1 MQRTL
6 NSMSTNVLVGVE
18 RSFIRDIKEEI
29 AEKANLGVDYFVA
42 PLFHP
47 RLRRDANEISGSRLG
62 AVTRSDRELESRQ
75 WITNIVGKISEWI
88 DLDSLDANVRKS
100 SLQTL
105 QQETAWAAHLSLQA
119 ILIPSPRLYSTNYA
133 RAMLQAFTGYQQIY
147 VRIPLIT
154 QLSMHYQ
161 YQLPT
166 NINTTQVEDSSEYCK
181 DGWLVWDGFRQN
193 LGDFTRFFVALELTA
208 ECEDIDLTTT
218 EGNAFVQRWC
228 AEPVKLI
235 ILPVS
240 LFLTNHAGF
249 PVLSKTLQQILRILL
264 PHCTQIVLSG
274 RSSNGTYTQHAQ
286 YLRYLKT
293 RDILALS
300 EAEKYV
306 LGYEDTLQAP
316 LQPLMDN
323 LEAQTYET
331 FERDPTKYIQYEKAI
346 TKALLM
352 LREKRLLE
360 GDGNNRTSCEDTDSA
375 DKTTLVL
382 TVVGAG
388 RGPLVAAAISAS
400 STAGIP
406 VRIYA
411 VEKNANAVITLRNR
425 VITEF
430 WTNVTVV
437 STDMRD
443 WTPPEQCDVMIS
455 ELLGSFGDNELS
467 PECLDGAQKCL
478 KSDGVSIPQNY
489 TSFIAPIA
497 TSKLWNMAKGF
508 NLSNSIISNG
518 MDTAYVVRFKS
529 AYQFATA
536 QSLFV
541 FEHPNRSEKIDNSRY
556 GCKYI
561 LRVY

>member
-1 MQRTL
+1 M
-6 NSMSTNVLVGVE
+6 LVGVE
-18 RSFIRDIKEEI
+18 RSFIKDIKEEI

-47 RLRRDANEISGSRLG
+47 RLRRDANEVSGSRLG

-88 DLDSLDANVRKS
+88 DLDSSDAGVRKS
-100 SLQTL
+100 SLQAL

-147 VRIPLIT
+147 VRIPMIPP
-154 QLSMHYQ
+154 LSMHYQ
-161 YQLPT
+161 YQHPT
-166 NINTTQVEDSSEYCK
+166 NDTSNTTSDESEYCK

-208 ECEDIDLTTT
+208 ECEEIDFGTP
-218 EGNAFVQRWC
+218 EGIAFVTRWC

-240 LFLTNHAGF
+240 LFLLNHAGF
-249 PVLSKTLQQILRILL
+249 PVLSKTLQQILRVLL
-264 PHCTQIVLSG
+264 PHCTQIVLTGPSPT
-274 RSSNGTYTQHAQ
+274 GTYTHYTQ
-286 YLRYLKT
+286 YLQYLKT
-293 RDILALS
+293 RDIQALS

-331 FERDPTKYIQYEKAI
+331 FERDPTKYIQYEKAMVR
-346 TKALLM
+346 ALVL
-352 LREKRLLE
+352 LSAKRAAESALSGGGEGSGE
-360 GDGNNRTSCEDTDSA
+360 GDVNGTATA
-375 DKTTLVL
+375 GTTAPHTTLVL

-400 STAGIP
+400 STTNVP

-425 VITEF
+425 VLTEF
-430 WTNVTVV
+430 WTNVTVIA
-437 STDMRD
+437 TDMRD
-443 WTPPEQCDVMIS
+443 WTPPERCDIMIS

-478 KSDGVSIPQNY
+478 KPDGVSIPFNY

-518 MDTAYVVRFKS
+518 LDTAYVVRFKS
-529 AYQFATA
+529 AFQFATA

-541 FEHPNRSEKIDNSRY
+541 FEHPNRSEKIDNTR
-556 GCKYI
+556 
-561 LRVY
+561 